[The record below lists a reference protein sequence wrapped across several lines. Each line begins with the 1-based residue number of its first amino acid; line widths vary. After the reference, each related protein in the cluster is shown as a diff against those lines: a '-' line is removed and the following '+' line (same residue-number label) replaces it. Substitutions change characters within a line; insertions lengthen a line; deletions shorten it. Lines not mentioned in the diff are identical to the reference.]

1 MLPNSW
7 KKLTGNNL
15 GCMGSIK
22 SCSDIIVID
31 SGRVIEKGNFESLLA
46 QNGLFA
52 ELYNSQRKNFVEEE
66 LEV

>member
-1 MLPNSW
+1 
-7 KKLTGNNL
+7 
-15 GCMGSIK
+15 MGSIK

-66 LEV
+66 LDIRN